1 MTDDELIKLADK
13 AGLPFWKDSNVPIH
27 IHELRKFVELV
38 VESKKKPKAPNSKAL
53 CDND

>member
-27 IHELRKFVELV
+27 FHELRKFVEFVLKHKDK
-38 VESKKKPKAPNSKAL
+38 EKKHDAK
-53 CDND
+53 